1 MAAEG
6 VRVRVAERGVADL
19 HADLPGLGRV
29 DNHRLKGERLLRLVR
44 HPSLALD
51 GLGGVASLANH
62 AVLQLL
68 RRSLRHHDIVV
79 LQLLVRDSVLPV
91 LWGEGRRFPS
101 WTSCERS

>member
-6 VRVRVAERGVADL
+6 VRVRVAERGVADF

-29 DNHRLKGERLLRLVR
+29 DNHRLKGERLLWLVR

-51 GLGGVASLANH
+51 GLGGIASLANH

-68 RRSLRHHDIVV
+68 RRSLRRHDRRP
-79 LQLLVRDSVLPV
+79 LVARARFRSSVL
-91 LWGEGRRFPS
+91 WDGGEEDDSP
-101 WTSCERS
+101 